1 MRNRTYAIAL
11 TIVLLTVATASAST
25 INGTTLSGKQLTITG
40 TGFSETPLTV
50 TFNGK
55 MISVIRNT
63 ATHIVATLNSIP
75 GPGSYR
81 LVVTSGTA
89 STFSYVAISESPN
102 VVAQVA
108 LTNQT
113 ANIPLTTL
121 LTPQATGLYRV
132 SGYMDCSGDAM
143 NVAEFELSWT
153 GPTGDANL
161 DTLGAVSNC
170 TSNHPIT
177 WSYTVLDT
185 KGSPLSYEVGG
196 AISFPPFSYNIF
208 FTVEQLQ

>member
-1 MRNRTYAIAL
+1 MTIRTGAIAL
-11 TIVLLTVATASAST
+11 TIWLLTAATVSAST
-25 INGTTLSGKQLTITG
+25 INGTTLSGTQLTITG

-55 MISVIRNT
+55 KIPVVSNT

-75 GPGSYR
+75 APGSYR
-81 LVVTSGTA
+81 LVVMSGTA
-89 STFSYVAISESPN
+89 STFSYVAISASPN
-102 VVAQVA
+102 IVAQVA

-143 NVAEFELSWT
+143 NVAEFDLSWT
-153 GPTGDANL
+153 GPTGNANL
-161 DTLGAVSNC
+161 GTLGAVSNC
-170 TSNHPIT
+170 SGNSATT

-185 KGSPLSYEVGG
+185 KGSPLSYEVAG
-196 AISFPPFSYNIF
+196 AITFPPFSYNIF
-208 FTVEQLQ
+208 FTVEQSQ

>member
-1 MRNRTYAIAL
+1 MKIRTCA
-11 TIVLLTVATASAST
+11 IVLTVLLLTAATASAST

-55 MISVIRNT
+55 KIAVVRNT
-63 ATHIVATLNSIP
+63 ATHIVATLKSIP
-75 GPGSYR
+75 APGSYR
-81 LVVTSGTA
+81 LVVMSGAA
-89 STFSYVAISESPN
+89 STFSYVAVSASPN
-102 VVAQVA
+102 IVAQVA

-121 LTPQATGLYRV
+121 LTPPATGLYRV

-153 GPTGDANL
+153 GPAGNANL
-161 DTLGAVSNC
+161 GTLGAVSNC
-170 TSNHPIT
+170 TSNSPTT

-185 KGSPLSYEVGG
+185 RGSPLSYEVGG
-196 AISFPPFSYNIF
+196 AISFPPFSYDIF

>member
-1 MRNRTYAIAL
+1 MTIRTGAIAL
-11 TIVLLTVATASAST
+11 TIWLLTAATVSAST

-55 MISVIRNT
+55 KIPVVSNT
-63 ATHIVATLNSIP
+63 AIQIVATLKSIP
-75 GPGSYR
+75 APGSYR
-81 LVVTSGTA
+81 LVVMSGTA
-89 STFSYVAISESPN
+89 STFSYVAISASPN
-102 VVAQVA
+102 IVAQVA
-108 LTNQT
+108 LKNQT

-132 SGYMDCSGDAM
+132 SGYMDCSGDTL

-153 GPTGDANL
+153 GPAGNATLGS
-161 DTLGAVSNC
+161 LGAVSNC
-170 TSNHPIT
+170 TGNSPTT

-185 KGSPLSYEVGG
+185 KGSPLSYEVAG
-196 AISFPPFSYNIF
+196 AISFPPFSYDIF